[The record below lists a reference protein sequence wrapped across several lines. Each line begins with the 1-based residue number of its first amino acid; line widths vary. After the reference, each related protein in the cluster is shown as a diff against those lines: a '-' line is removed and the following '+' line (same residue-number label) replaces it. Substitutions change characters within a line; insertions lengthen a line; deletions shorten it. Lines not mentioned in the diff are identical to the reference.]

1 LNGAIGLIDL
11 SGPSWTRRSGSSF
24 RAAAAKGNRLDD
36 FGHVNGRGEP
46 SGQKSRHIGVIQHGR
61 SIEH

>member
-1 LNGAIGLIDL
+1 LNGATGLIDL
-11 SGPSWTRRSGSSF
+11 SSPSWTRRSGSSF

-36 FGHVNGRGEP
+36 FGHVNWRGEP
-46 SGQKSRHIGVIQHGR
+46 RAKKSRHNGVIQHGR

>member
-1 LNGAIGLIDL
+1 LIDL
-11 SGPSWTRRSGSSF
+11 TSPSWTWRSGSSF

-36 FGHVNGRGEP
+36 CGHVNWRGELRAK
-46 SGQKSRHIGVIQHGR
+46 KSRHNGVIQNGR